1 MGKYNLNCEC
11 YNQRIQYMGSLLK
24 AERKTVRCKQ
34 LPSPIFDLL
43 SGGRNPLP
51 ANLHD
56 EAVTLL

>member
-1 MGKYNLNCEC
+1 
-11 YNQRIQYMGSLLK
+11 MGSLLK
-24 AERKTVRCKQ
+24 TERKTVRCKQ

-43 SGGRNPLP
+43 SGDRHPLP